1 MSDIE
6 KNKSHKDDQSLAIK
20 EFIGPQADYYKT
32 QFEKIGSSSGF
43 TPTFNWAAA
52 LLGSIWF
59 ASRGLWNWALA
70 FTICEIIG
78 IVQIM
83 RGLFGDLTSD
93 LASRAKMIEMQ
104 LQIRET
110 QLDKAIKDNVENL
123 DSFKNNIRGLE
134 EILSRIQNDIFSTEA
149 SRIWIVL
156 LGIFLIFITK
166 AFQGLYSNTALEKKF
181 SNWLSTR
188 IGNAQVNIFSV
199 FVVVLFSIVVFVS
212 TALQYSMPG
221 QISFLNEFPTGPKI
235 RLNAI
240 AGIEVFFDFLT
251 QGGENFFNAIRRG
264 ILAVLDALEVVF
276 VATPWMVIIA
286 FVMALTALSSGLRAA
301 IFSGA
306 FLAYMGVIGLWVL
319 SMQTLA
325 LLGTGACICIGFG
338 IPFGVYCARRPK
350 VYRYVQPM
358 LDFQQTMPAFV
369 YMIPVIAFFGTGKPA
384 AVVVC
389 TIFGMPPVVRLTVL
403 GLQGVPHSIREAAI
417 AYGATNWYLLTKIDL
432 PLAAKSIRTGMN
444 QTILLSLLT
453 VVVASLI
460 GAKGLGED
468 VLDALQYASVGQ
480 GILAGFAILFI
491 AMILDRIVQ
500 GKRD

>member
-1 MSDIE
+1 MANKE
-6 KNKSHKDDQSLAIK
+6 NKNSLDDDQSSAIVK
-20 EFIGPQADYYKT
+20 FIGSQAEYYEL
-32 QFEKIGSSSGF
+32 QFKKIGSSSGF

-52 LLGSIWF
+52 FLGSVWF

-70 FTICEIIG
+70 FIVIEIIG

-93 LASRAKMIEMQ
+93 LASRVKMIEMQ
-104 LQIRET
+104 LKIRET
-110 QLDKAIKDNVENL
+110 QLDKAIKDSVENL
-123 DSFKNNIRGLE
+123 DSFKNNINGLE
-134 EILSRIQNDIFSTEA
+134 NILAKIQAEIFSAES
-149 SRIWIVL
+149 SRIWLVL
-156 LGIFLIFITK
+156 FGIFLILLTK
-166 AFQGLYSNTALEKKF
+166 AFQGFYSNTVLEKRF

-188 IGNAQVNIFSV
+188 IGNARINISSV
-199 FVVVLFSIVVFVS
+199 ILVVLFSIIVFVC
-212 TALQYSMPG
+212 TALQYSLPG
-221 QISFLNEFPTGPKI
+221 QISLLDEFPTAPQI

-240 AGIEVFFDFLT
+240 SGIEVFFDFLT
-251 QGGENFFNAIRRG
+251 QGGEDFFNSIRRG
-264 ILAVLDALEVVF
+264 ILTVLDSLEVIF
-276 VATPWMVIIA
+276 VQTPWMVIIA

-338 IPFGVYCARRPK
+338 IPFGIYCSRRPK
-350 VYRYVQPM
+350 LYRYVQPM